1 MLDQTALPQ
10 AVHRDPSVSPPA
22 YNAPLASA
30 AAEWPEPDLCLLD
43 DWRGHL
49 PAFPVDVLPKAW
61 RSWAPRAARGAN
73 ASVDHVALSLLTM
86 AASQIGHARRI
97 SPVPSW
103 SEPCILWTA
112 LVGPPSSGKTPA
124 MDTALHMVRAMER
137 RLAIAHY
144 EVCRRHEETIQEEKE
159 RVKEEVCRALRDNG
173 RLPDLVV
180 EPDPLPPRPLTAS
193 DATIEAMAEALRNS
207 ARGVLLPRDERS
219 DWLERMRDDGE
230 RAFWL
235 SAWSG
240 RPFLVERKGKPAFNL
255 PSPGISILGTIEP
268 DMIASALAAGDD
280 RVIARFLFAWAER
293 PSFQSLSE
301 MAEAARPEER
311 EALTRLYAMPDT
323 RRIMPLEADAVSSF
337 DGFRRT
343 HDAEA
348 GKLVGRESAWW
359 GKGPGTVL
367 RLAGTLTFLAW
378 AIQPQG
384 TAEPAQV
391 PAWTIKAAARLW
403 RDYLWPH
410 ARAVFRQSVCVE
422 GERQGWT
429 ALRWIRRQGKSEVS
443 RTELRRSALGHISNA
458 ATAERIGEVLVR
470 AGWLR
475 PAKTEREGPGRPPVR
490 WVVNPA
496 LHGTTGA

>member
-10 AVHRDPSVSPPA
+10 TVHRDPSVSAPA
-22 YNAPLASA
+22 SNAPLASA
-30 AAEWPEPDLCLLD
+30 APEWPEPDLCLLD

-49 PAFPVDVLPKAW
+49 PAFPLDVLPKAW
-61 RSWAPRAARGAN
+61 RPWASRAANGAN
-73 ASVDHVALSLLTM
+73 ASVDHVALSLIAV
-86 AASQIGHARRI
+86 AAGQIGHIRRI
-97 SPVPSW
+97 APVPSW

-137 RLAIAHY
+137 RHAIAHY
-144 EVCRRHEETIQEEKE
+144 EACRRHEETIQEKKE
-159 RVKEEVCRALRDNG
+159 RAKEELRRALRDNT
-173 RLPDLVV
+173 RLPDFVP
-180 EPDPLPPRPLTAS
+180 EPDPPPPRPLTAS

-207 ARGVLLPRDERS
+207 ARGVLLPRDQRS
-219 DWLERMRDDGE
+219 DWLDRMRDDSE

-240 RPFLVERKGKPAFNL
+240 HPFLVERKGKPAFNL
-255 PSPGISILGTIEP
+255 PCPGIAILGTIEP
-268 DMIASALAAGDD
+268 DMMASALAAGDD

-311 EALTRLYAMPDT
+311 QALTRLYDMPEA
-323 RRIMPLEADAVSSF
+323 RRIVPLEAEAVSSF
-337 DGFRRT
+337 DGFRRM

-348 GKLVGRESAWW
+348 GKFDGRDAAWW

-410 ARAVFRQSVCVE
+410 ARAVFRTAGSSPRDSQS
-422 GERQGWT
+422 QKI
-429 ALRWIRRQGKSEVS
+429 LRWIRRERRTEVS
-443 RTELRRSALGHISNA
+443 RTELRRDALGRTCNA
-458 ATAERIGEVLVR
+458 AAAERVAEQLVS
-470 AGWLR
+470 AGWLK
-475 PAKTEREGPGRPPVR
+475 PVHAERDGRGRPPSR
-490 WVVNPA
+490 WAVNPV
-496 LHGTTGA
+496 LQEVTGA